1 MCLHLSTV
9 NLTKVLF
16 VAIYKLP
23 AQKSYL
29 ILSVY
34 IISTDVSRIQLFYKS
49 KTRDLKASSKSSKHF
64 VVDSKFLGYERLKC
78 FYGLIILLQYH
89 KEIIN
94 LTQSTIF
101 EFPSIRKSSNDG
113 HSLSQSLLFT
123 CLDAHFLSQARKYL
137 AVLNVRHSSFFSFLF
152 FPSFPFLFVF
162 FNTLHYTQCTTQ
174 YEKKDKAFSIYIQ
187 TLYKKL
193 QTGLHP
199 DLWTI
204 KSLSSSTGHLS
215 LYIALSIRQ
224 NRRDLPLAYSVCLD
238 DFFFVCFF
246 VLYL

>member
-34 IISTDVSRIQLFYKS
+34 ILSTDVSRIQLFYKS

-101 EFPSIRKSSNDG
+101 EFLSIRKSSNDG

-137 AVLNVRHSSFFSFLF
+137 AVLNVRHSSSFFSFL
-152 FPSFPFLFVF
+152 PFSLCLF
-162 FNTLHYTQCTTQ
+162 
-174 YEKKDKAFSIYIQ
+174 
-187 TLYKKL
+187 
-193 QTGLHP
+193 
-199 DLWTI
+199 
-204 KSLSSSTGHLS
+204 
-215 LYIALSIRQ
+215 
-224 NRRDLPLAYSVCLD
+224 
-238 DFFFVCFF
+238 
-246 VLYL
+246 

>member
-1 MCLHLSTV
+1 MIQALVCLKLFLSMCLHLSTV

-34 IISTDVSRIQLFYKS
+34 ILSTDVSRIQLFYKS

-101 EFPSIRKSSNDG
+101 EFLSIRKSSNDG

-137 AVLNVRHSSFFSFLF
+137 AVLNVRHSSSFFSFLF
-152 FPSFPFLFVF
+152 FLPSLFSLSFLIPYTIHSAQHNMKRRIKHSVF
-162 FNTLHYTQCTTQ
+162 IYRPCTRNCRQ
-174 YEKKDKAFSIYIQ
+174 VCIQ
-187 TLYKKL
+187 TC
-193 QTGLHP
+193 GLS
-199 DLWTI
+199 
-204 KSLSSSTGHLS
+204 SLSP
-215 LYIALSIRQ
+215 
-224 NRRDLPLAYSVCLD
+224 PLQVI
-238 DFFFVCFF
+238 
-246 VLYL
+246 